1 MTRGLVRISLVVWLV
16 ACGGDRAL
24 EGTIKVSLDVKGGQS
39 LTGPMAMTPTLTFH
53 VTSTGQDLALEV
65 PEDAELVGVDAA
77 ALLSAGS
84 SGKRYRI
91 TGDVNGTTLT
101 AHRIAPAD

>member
-1 MTRGLVRISLVVWLV
+1 MSRGLAWIGVVVWLV

-24 EGTIKVSLDVKGGQS
+24 EGSIKVSLDLKDGQS

-65 PEDAELVGVDAA
+65 PEEAELVGVDAA

-101 AHRIAPAD
+101 ARRIAPVD

>member
-1 MTRGLVRISLVVWLV
+1 MSRGLAWIGLVVWLV
-16 ACGGDRAL
+16 ACGGDRTL
-24 EGTIKVSLDVKGGQS
+24 EGTIKVSLDLKGDQS

-65 PEDAELVGVDAA
+65 PEDAELVSVDAA

-84 SGKRYRI
+84 SGQRYRI

-101 AHRIAPAD
+101 ARRIAPVD